1 METGVLLSEAAAL
14 SPSFAADAL
23 SLLFADSLAGG
34 VLSFFPFE
42 HPAKTIA
49 NNMTDAN
56 TTNKDFFNFDL
67 SFTDSGV

>member
-14 SPSFAADAL
+14 SPSFVADAL
-23 SLLFADSLAGG
+23 SLLFADSLAGAAF
-34 VLSFFPFE
+34 SPFPFE
-42 HPAKTIA
+42 HPATIIA
-49 NNMTDAN
+49 NNKTDAN